1 MSEFLEQ
8 ERNRGQKAREILDN
22 PIWKEA
28 VSQINQSLLEKM
40 GNHYDDP
47 TACQVIAL
55 TKRIHDDYQEYF
67 EAIAESGKLAAYELN
82 Q

>member
-1 MSEFLEQ
+1 MSEYLEQ
-8 ERNRGQKAREILDN
+8 ERSRGQKAREILDN

-40 GNHYDDP
+40 GRHYDNP
-47 TACQVIAL
+47 QACQVIAL
-55 TKRIHDDYQEYF
+55 TKMIHDDYQAYF
-67 EAIAESGKLAAYELN
+67 ESIAESGKLAAYELN